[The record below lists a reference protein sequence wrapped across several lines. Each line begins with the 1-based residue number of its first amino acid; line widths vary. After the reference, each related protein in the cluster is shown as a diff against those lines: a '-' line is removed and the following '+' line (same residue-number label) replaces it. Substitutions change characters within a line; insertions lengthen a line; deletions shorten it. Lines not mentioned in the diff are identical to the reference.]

1 VRVRAHIACCLSLL
15 SASIIWLL
23 KKRILMGTR
32 KKMRIEDTEKNING
46 NEKKN
51 EDRRYRKVRKIK
63 KKLCFSLSFFALSS
77 STHLSCLAPFLL
89 SSHFILFLYRS
100 LSLNYFFA
108 FLPVFVFISFSPYGR
123 SNSIKKKEC
132 GFYEKCSLPLD
143 LPTIY

>member
-1 VRVRAHIACCLSLL
+1 VCACVLTSLV
-15 SASIIWLL
+15 ASVCCQRRSFGYY
-23 KKRILMGTR
+23 KK
-32 KKMRIEDTEKNING
+32 KNING

-123 SNSIKKKEC
+123 SNSIKKKNVDSM
-132 GFYEKCSLPLD
+132 KNALSLSIFLQFID
-143 LPTIY
+143 SICKHKNNVLIWLK